1 MPSHPSAVRSHL
13 GPVQSDRRPKVERVD
28 ARGARVLEVRLALGG
43 KVGVRVRLVSTAEPD
58 LRARIGEAGEVRGL
72 NEDGT
77 ITVRWDRGDES
88 TVDVLNS
95 HVEVP

>member
-1 MPSHPSAVRSHL
+1 VCL
-13 GPVQSDRRPKVERVD
+13 YQSDRVPRVEGVD

-43 KVGVRVRLVSTAEPD
+43 KVGARVTLISTEEPD
-58 LRARIGEAGEVRGL
+58 LRARIGEAGEVKEL

-88 TVDVLNS
+88 TIDVLNS
-95 HVEVP
+95 HVDVHP